1 MSVRETGQ
9 RTMRKLLE
17 AMGKFFSLIYLA
29 VPGLS

>member
-1 MSVRETGQ
+1 MSVRETEQ

-17 AMGKFFSLIYLA
+17 AMGNFFSFIYLA